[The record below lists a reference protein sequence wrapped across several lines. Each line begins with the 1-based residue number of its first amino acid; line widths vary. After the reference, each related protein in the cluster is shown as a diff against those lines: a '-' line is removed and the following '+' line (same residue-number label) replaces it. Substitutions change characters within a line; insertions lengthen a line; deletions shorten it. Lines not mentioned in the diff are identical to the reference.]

1 MVNRRL
7 QNLIQDTKFFRGRDI
22 GSEHFLVTFR
32 IILLSRWKQQSNNSK
47 LANELVYKI
56 YLLQEEGI
64 RKLCQQRLATNLSE
78 YPRASAIDKDL
89 VNIRLA
95 IKKAANE
102 ATGTRKKYTRKK
114 GIGIWNEEIKN
125 ANENKRRA
133 YQKYLQKPSE
143 ENFETYEIKRNMAKT
158 IVSKTHK
165 ESWDR
170 FICRIEADIFGEQ
183 SMAYKV
189 LNTST
194 EQTTAPLKLITQKIK
209 NG

>member
-1 MVNRRL
+1 M
-7 QNLIQDTKFFRGRDI
+7 
-22 GSEHFLVTFR
+22 
-32 IILLSRWKQQSNNSK
+32 
-47 LANELVYKI
+47 
-56 YLLQEEGI
+56 
-64 RKLCQQRLATNLSE
+64 
-78 YPRASAIDKDL
+78 L
-89 VNIRLA
+89 VNIRIA

-102 ATGTRKKYTRKK
+102 ATGTRKKYRRKK